1 MKYFSIG
8 EVSKKFHVSLRT
20 LRYYD
25 EIGLLQ
31 PSVKEEN
38 GKRLYSPENLLT
50 LEKITL
56 LKSTSLHLSDI
67 QKILG
72 ETNINSILSLHK
84 KLLEKEIEQLQ
95 QSVTHTTA
103 LLNILYLEGN
113 LNWEQLLPLIKQNT
127 NIDQEKK
134 KLANQ
139 FFNQEEQVQLK
150 AMLPKLDEDHITSEK
165 WIRIMKRILLCEEKK
180 LPPHSEEAQ
189 LLAADLQLLTQETF
203 NGDMYLAE
211 KFWEVRKSEE
221 HSQALNLYPIRK
233 EVLEYVDTLM
243 TIYEKS
249 QQ

>member
-1 MKYFSIG
+1 MKYFTIG
-8 EVSKKFHVSLRT
+8 EVSKKFHISLRT

-103 LLNILYLEGN
+103 LLNILYLEGD

-127 NIDQEKK
+127 SIDQEKK
-134 KLANQ
+134 NLANQ
-139 FFNQEEQVQLK
+139 FFNQEEQVRLR
-150 AMLPKLDEDHITSEK
+150 AMLPKLEEDNITSKK
-165 WIRIMKRILLCEEKK
+165 WIRIMKRIILCLEKE
-180 LPPHSEEAQ
+180 LPPQSEEAQ

-203 NGDMYLAE
+203 NEDMHLAG
-211 KFWEVRKSEE
+211 KFWEARKSEE
-221 HSQALNLYPIRK
+221 HSQAMSLYPVK
-233 EVLEYVDTLM
+233 QEVLDYVETVM
-243 TIYEKS
+243 AIYERS
-249 QQ
+249 Q